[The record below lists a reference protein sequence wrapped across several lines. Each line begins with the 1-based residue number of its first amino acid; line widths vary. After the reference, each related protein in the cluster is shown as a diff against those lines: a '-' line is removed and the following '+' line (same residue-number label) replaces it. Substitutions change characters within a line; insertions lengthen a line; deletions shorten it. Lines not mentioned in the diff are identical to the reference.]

1 MRKIQMVDLQT
12 QYQHIK
18 ADIDRGIQAVI
29 DSAAFVKGPQVT
41 DFQHHLEAYTGAKHV
56 IPVGNGTDA
65 LQIALMGLGLQCGD
79 EVITPTFTF
88 IATAEVVALLGLTPV
103 VVDVDWETM
112 NMSIESLEKAIT
124 PKTKAIVPVHLFG
137 QCANMEAIMRIAQE
151 KHLYVVE
158 DACQAI
164 GAKYTFADFMEVRS
178 PGRTAVLDTRTEA
191 GGDACAPGQ
200 KQARTPAHPE
210 ASMVRPGDRTS
221 FTKQAGTIGHIG
233 CTSFFPSKNLGCYGD
248 GGAIFTND
256 DELAARM
263 RAIANHGMVV
273 RYHHDMVGVNSRLD
287 GIQAAILD
295 AKLPHLDEYIAARQR
310 AAAYY
315 DEAFA
320 GNPHLLLPGR
330 EPHSTHVFH
339 QYTLRVQGIDRDQ
352 LKAQLQEAGIP
363 AMVYY
368 PVPLHLQKAYQDPRY
383 QPGDFPVA
391 ERLAACVLSLPMHTE
406 LDEEQLEYITN
417 TINNLKI

>member
-12 QYQHIK
+12 QYQRIK

-29 DSAAFVKGPQVT
+29 DEAAFVKGKQVA

-56 IPVGNGTDA
+56 ITVGNGTDA
-65 LQIALMGLGLQCGD
+65 LQIALMGFGLQRGD

-112 NMSIESLEKAIT
+112 NMSVESLKKAIT
-124 PKTKAIVPVHLFG
+124 PRTKAIVPVHLFG
-137 QCANMEAIMRIAQE
+137 QCANMEEIMSIARA
-151 KHLYVVE
+151 HNLYVVE

-164 GAKYTFADFMEVRS
+164 GAQYTFADGS
-178 PGRTAVLDTRTEA
+178 
-191 GGDACAPGQ
+191 
-200 KQARTPAHPE
+200 
-210 ASMVRPGDRTS
+210 
-221 FTKQAGTIGHIG
+221 TKQAGVIGDIG

-256 DELAARM
+256 DDLAARM
-263 RAIANHGMVV
+263 HAIANHGMVV

-295 AKLPHLDEYIAARQR
+295 AKLPHLDEYIASRRR

-315 DEAFA
+315 DKAFA
-320 GNPHLLLPGR
+320 NNPHLLIPGH
-330 EPHSTHVFH
+330 EPHSTHVYH
-339 QYTLRVQGIDRDQ
+339 QYTLRLIDVDRDN

-383 QPGDFPVA
+383 KAGDFPVA
-391 ERLAACVLSLPMHTE
+391 ERLASCVLSLPMHTE
-406 LDEEQLEYITN
+406 LDDEQLAYITEN
-417 TINNLKI
+417 VLRIIG